1 MARTLTEVQIAE
13 ALVMVLKQLE
23 DLDPTIRRKVLEEA
37 LKVCDLVEK

>member
-1 MARTLTEVQIAE
+1 VTRPLTEVQIAE

-23 DLDPTIRRKVLEEA
+23 DLDPAIRRKVLEEA

>member
-1 MARTLTEVQIAE
+1 VARTLTEVQIAE

-23 DLDPTIRRKVLEEA
+23 DLDATIRRKVLEEA

>member
-1 MARTLTEVQIAE
+1 MARPLTEVQIAE

-23 DLDPTIRRKVLEEA
+23 DLEPEIRRKVLEEA